1 MFALHAIGYCPL
13 PNVRHAERDGPG
25 AGEPVVMMSA
35 AGTTRQFGGALAV
48 VLAFATCAAAA
59 QPIEPGLKP
68 ASPEMVGTA
77 ATVDEAHAEASRQQV
92 LASIAFAPQSVEL
105 DQTGRRGLSAVAARV
120 AKNRE
125 RRIVIVAYA
134 GSDGAQM
141 SARRISLGRAI
152 SVRSFLIE
160 HGVESHRMI
169 VRALGKPQQT
179 GAADRVDILW
189 PLR

>member
-1 MFALHAIGYCPL
+1 
-13 PNVRHAERDGPG
+13 
-25 AGEPVVMMSA
+25 MMSA

-48 VLAFATCAAAA
+48 VLAFATCAVAA

-68 ASPEMVGTA
+68 ASPEMVGT

-125 RRIVIVAYA
+125 GRIVIVAYA

-160 HGVESHRMI
+160 HGVESQRMI

>member
-1 MFALHAIGYCPL
+1 
-13 PNVRHAERDGPG
+13 
-25 AGEPVVMMSA
+25 
-35 AGTTRQFGGALAV
+35 
-48 VLAFATCAAAA
+48 
-59 QPIEPGLKP
+59 
-68 ASPEMVGTA
+68 
-77 ATVDEAHAEASRQQV
+77 V

-120 AKNRE
+120 AKDRE
-125 RRIVIVAYA
+125 GRIVIVAYA